1 MKFPGRFVYQG
12 LRDLLRNPKYR
23 WWIVLGSLIYL
34 ISPIDVAPDLIPV
47 LGQVDD
53 VVLITILLSEFY
65 QWLLEKLPQSGGNPA
80 STAGNSDAS
89 SRSSKASDYIE
100 TIDVEAQSID

>member
-12 LRDLLRNPKYR
+12 FRDLLRNPKYR

-53 VVLITILLSEFY
+53 VVLITILLSELY
-65 QWLLEKLPQSGGNPA
+65 QWLLEKLPQFDGNPT
-80 STAGNSDAS
+80 STARSYDAS
-89 SRSSKASDYIE
+89 SQSPAGADHTE
-100 TIDVEAQSID
+100 TIDVDAKPID